1 MVLPSIDLE
10 GGRAVKRVGGRRGS
24 GIAVGDPLVYASKLK
39 HAGFRAVHVVDL
51 DGAELGRPV
60 KEHLSI
66 ARRIVSEV
74 GLEVQYGGGLRSVE
88 AVNEACGF
96 ASSLVFGSA
105 WVRKRGFLR
114 EARDACPDAVMVA
127 AVDYG
132 PWGEVLVD
140 AWRAGAGL
148 GIREAVRLAMEE
160 GADGIL
166 LTAVGVEGRLVGP
179 DVEAVLLA
187 RRLFPG
193 IVEYS
198 GGIRSLSD
206 LQAVE
211 EAGADYAV
219 IGMAFASGILDVLEV
234 AARYG

>member
-10 GGRAVKRVGGRRGS
+10 EGRAVKRVGGRRGS
-24 GIAVGDPLVYASKLK
+24 GLVIGDPLVYASKLK
-39 HAGFRAVHVVDL
+39 YAGFRAVHVVDL

-66 ARRIVSEV
+66 ARSIVSEV
-74 GLEVQYGGGLRSVE
+74 GLEVQYGGGLRSIE
-88 AVNEACGF
+88 AVNDVCDF

-105 WVRKRGFLR
+105 WLRKRGFLR
-114 EARDACPDAVMVA
+114 EALDACPDVIMVA
-127 AVDYG
+127 AVDYS
-132 PWGEVLVD
+132 PTREVLVE
-140 AWRAGAGL
+140 AWRTGTGLSIGEAIRLAEKEGAG
-148 GIREAVRLAMEE
+148 GV
-160 GADGIL
+160 L
-166 LTAVGVEGRLVGP
+166 LTAVGVEGRLRGP
-179 DVEAVLLA
+179 DLDAVLLA
-187 RRLFPG
+187 RKLFPG

-206 LQAVE
+206 LQAIE

-234 AARYG
+234 ATRYG